1 MVKQARIAEL
11 AEGCEE
17 LLQPVIEKV
26 WDAIRRT
33 CEQTGEQSG
42 VMFCA
47 EKYEQFADNFERY
60 YNLFRNDFMTEK
72 TTELD
77 EHKQAAVIIV
87 SAIEANAIHQ
97 EVREGMVALAPYA
110 IPLNVSL
117 NFLLDRINEKLKKV
131 GEKEITELFLPF
143 PLACDTPYFESLCRI
158 LYLENGGAKEAGI
171 SYPMSFSLVEWADRF
186 FLLEYILLQQNS
198 INPSQLREDVPKE

>member
-1 MVKQARIAEL
+1 MECLKA
-11 AEGCEE
+11 
-17 LLQPVIEKV
+17 VIGKV
-26 WDAIRRT
+26 WDALRQT
-33 CEQTGEQSG
+33 CEQTGEKSG
-42 VMFCA
+42 VTFR
-47 EKYEQFADNFERY
+47 EEQYSQFEENFERY
-60 YNLFRNDFMTEK
+60 YNLFRDDFMTEK

-87 SAIEANAIHQ
+87 SAIEAGVIHQ
-97 EVREGMVALAPYA
+97 EVREGMIALAPYA
-110 IPLNVSL
+110 VPLNVSL
-117 NFLLDRINEKLKKV
+117 YFLLDRINEKLKKA

-158 LYLENGGAKEAGI
+158 LYLENGGAKKEGI
-171 SYPMSFSLVEWADRF
+171 AYPMSFSLVEWADRF

>member
-1 MVKQARIAEL
+1 MKA
-11 AEGCEE
+11 
-17 LLQPVIEKV
+17 VIDKA
-26 WDAIRRT
+26 WDALRRT
-33 CEQTGEQSG
+33 CEQIDEKSG

-47 EKYEQFADNFERY
+47 EKYEQFVDNFERY
-60 YNLFRNDFMTEK
+60 YKLLRNDFMTEK

-97 EVREGMVALAPYA
+97 EAREGMIALAPYA
-110 IPLNVSL
+110 VPLNVSL
-117 NFLLDRINEKLKKV
+117 YFMLDRINEKLKKA
-131 GEKEITELFLPF
+131 GEREISELFLPF

-158 LYLENGGAKEAGI
+158 LYLENGGAKEEGI
-171 SYPMSFSLVEWADRF
+171 TYPMSFSLVEWADRF